1 MNHIKWE
8 KICYIC
14 EEKFEDKYPS
24 DKKYHKITD
33 HYHYTGVYRGSV
45 YSIYIF

>member
-1 MNHIKWE
+1 MKRQ

-24 DKKYHKITD
+24 YKKYRKTTD
-33 HYHYTGVYRGSV
+33 HYHYAGV
-45 YSIYIF
+45 